1 MKSVAARVVRC
12 RANFLARPRRHL
24 VFAAAGVLIGAICSI
39 AFWHWWWGT
48 AAFSIVARSEIAILK
63 TLEHAPPD
71 WFVSKSKM
79 WIDDEP
85 AGDFTGTVEIHP
97 CTEIR
102 FERSQHGQMRI
113 SIARVTSG
121 QTPGTGTKA
130 PCSQSNASA
139 SGGEIVTLYP
149 DSDDRRYTVRTRMQI
164 QVPRPRRKGPAI
176 VLPLAGHLQIGEIA
190 FSRVQQTAP
199 LLLDGRVTILARAV
213 WTKELFGAGNA
224 DLLPGDEVSAQ
235 GIDLAGYGLIRVDD
249 GPGLSVVYNAT
260 AESILVSRL
269 GGVGYRI
276 EPLWVTRILGDKVV
290 QVLAAVLGTVI
301 ALLGIGGVSPTRGSD
316 D

>member
-1 MKSVAARVVRC
+1 MKAVAARVVQWTVNVPAGLRRC
-12 RANFLARPRRHL
+12 L
-24 VFAAAGVLIGAICSI
+24 VYVAGLLIVAIVIISL
-39 AFWHWWWGT
+39 WHFWWGT
-48 AAFSIVARSEIAILK
+48 AAFSIDARSEIAILK

-71 WFVSKSKM
+71 WFVAKSEI
-79 WIDDEP
+79 WIDDES

-102 FERSQHGQMRI
+102 FERSQHGPLRI

-121 QTPGTGTKA
+121 QTPGTGTKT

-139 SGGEIVTLYP
+139 SGGEIVTLYA
-149 DSDDRRYTVRTRMQI
+149 DSDDRRYTVKTRMQI
-164 QVPRPRRKGPAI
+164 QVPTPLTKEPAI
-176 VLPLAGHLQIGEIA
+176 VLPLAGQLQIGEIV
-190 FSRVQQTAP
+190 FSRVHQMAP

-224 DLLPGDEVSAQ
+224 DLLPGDEVAAQ
-235 GIDLAGYGLIRVDD
+235 GMDLAGYGLIRVND
-249 GPGLSVVYNAT
+249 GPGFSIVYNAT

-276 EPLWVTRILGDKVV
+276 EPLWVTRLLGDKVV
-290 QVLAAVLGTVI
+290 QVLAAILGTVI
-301 ALLGIGGVSPTRGSD
+301 ALLGIVGVSPTRASD
-316 D
+316 H